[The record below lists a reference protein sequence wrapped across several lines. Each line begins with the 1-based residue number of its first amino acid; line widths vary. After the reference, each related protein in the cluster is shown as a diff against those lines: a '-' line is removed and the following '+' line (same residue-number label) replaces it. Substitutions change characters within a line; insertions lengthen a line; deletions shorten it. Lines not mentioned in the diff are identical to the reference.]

1 MQCRP
6 GASGSAQGRG
16 HSMDQCCPAK
26 GAGHVGRLQ
35 RWVPR
40 LPAEHLPYRRLF
52 SRSGQRCWLARGA
65 RCWRKEL
72 AHLATRR
79 SPAADM
85 GPIEWPCSDPLRGT
99 CCRPE
104 LSPAVQ
110 AQSCAP
116 GTSFSTAPQKDFAPF
131 SPPGAKTQLTAV
143 TQTPRAAPRLT
154 AGLCAGGH
162 PQQGIPKGWDMGS
175 TARRTQPSIP
185 PEAST

>member
-1 MQCRP
+1 MHLGLP
-6 GASGSAQGRG
+6 KAEGTPWISAVLQKEQGTW
-16 HSMDQCCPAK
+16 CW
-26 GAGHVGRLQ
+26 LQ

-185 PEAST
+185 PGAST